1 MSKLDKDKVL
11 AEYEEA
17 YKKAHGKKPKIEASN
32 GWYSVDGGKNV
43 RLAQLAEEAKTL
55 GGGKSAEKKAP
66 AKKADDK
73 KSAAKPAAKKPT
85 AKKSSAKT
93 ASAKKSSAKTT
104 SSAKG
109 GLTAK
114 ELWRQKLEQ
123 DATECRLP
131 RGSA

>member
-17 YKKAHGKKPKIEASN
+17 YKKAHGKKPTIEASN

-55 GGGKSAEKKAP
+55 AGGKTAEKKAP
-66 AKKADDK
+66 AKKTESK
-73 KSAAKPAAKKPT
+73 KPASKASTTKKPAAKKAP
-85 AKKSSAKT
+85 AKKSA
-93 ASAKKSSAKTT
+93 AS
-104 SSAKG
+104 G